1 MCFVGHSLDV
11 FEARS
16 YRVNFVDKIKC
27 ESLQIKAT
35 EKDFHVVLFLTPY
48 KVF

>member
-1 MCFVGHSLDV
+1 MYLKQ
-11 FEARS
+11 S